1 MHNLS
6 GFDSHLIIAEYC
18 SNNKTELK
26 GVPIN
31 SQKVKI
37 LQLGSFYNILDSLS
51 FQPQSLSN
59 LVDTLKYGKIRKN
72 EKFDIVASV
81 ADLCWTDGILDARK
95 YELCLEKSGFP
106 YQMATSIN
114 NLKEIKSFPDQSN
127 FKSTLSGKNID
138 DQTYKNGRKMFD
150 LNQFSSMLDY
160 YKWYCMLDTVLLTE
174 IMVDFKK
181 RLFESFTLSI
191 DGYWTLSSYALSACL
206 KKREQILNY

>member
-18 SNNKTELK
+18 SSNKTELK

-72 EKFDIVASV
+72 EKFNIVASV

-95 YELCLEKSGFP
+95 YELCLEKAGFP

-114 NLKEIKSFPDQSN
+114 DLKEIKSFPDQSN

-138 DQTYKNGRKMFD
+138 DQTYKNGRKMFA
-150 LNQFSSMLDY
+150 LNQFGSMLDY

-181 RLFESFTLSI
+181 RSFESFTLSI
-191 DGYWTLSSYALSACL
+191 DGYWTLSSYALS
-206 KKREQILNY
+206 KY

>member
-18 SNNKTELK
+18 SSNKTELK
-26 GVPIN
+26 AIPIN

-72 EKFDIVASV
+72 ETFEIVASL

-95 YELCLEKSGFP
+95 YELCPEKAGFP

-114 NLKEIKSFPDQSN
+114 DLKEIKSFPDQSN

-138 DQTYKNGRKMFD
+138 DQTYKK
-150 LNQFSSMLDY
+150 
-160 YKWYCMLDTVLLTE
+160 V
-174 IMVDFKK
+174 
-181 RLFESFTLSI
+181 
-191 DGYWTLSSYALSACL
+191 ACL
-206 KKREQILNY
+206 TIINVTVY